1 MTMKQMKLLGD
12 FIMECVEGEPSQ
24 SEGVGDP
31 AIRIIKQLQA
41 ELAEAKK
48 RIVLSEAQ
56 NYCKICGNT
65 LDGYVPPEKEN
76 KDGKY

>member
-1 MTMKQMKLLGD
+1 MSRESHVLDCGCKSCVNEWINYTDKQAVK
-12 FIMECVEGEPSQ
+12 IGE
-24 SEGVGDP
+24 
-31 AIRIIKQLQA
+31 LQA

>member
-41 ELAEAKK
+41 ELAEAKRCYTLEREK
-48 RIVLSEAQ
+48 NNAPGM
-56 NYCKICGNT
+56 KIDSQKSPSLRT
-65 LDGYVPPEKEN
+65 
-76 KDGKY
+76 